1 MNRNHGKWISLI
13 TASWLAMPD
22 ALPANCSANSPVSCG
37 GGTGTTVKYCRIEY
51 VPVPIN
57 KKGANIPI
65 PLPIADFCAYEEK
78 PGLVDSCTPGTS
90 VNQKCGNKQK
100 VDCTAKRKNTGPCCG
115 VEAGK
120 WEWDSTY
127 SVTATLWTGTACEPR
142 SGEK

>member
-1 MNRNHGKWISLI
+1 MYQFQSTKRDPIS
-13 TASWLAMPD
+13 PFH
-22 ALPANCSANSPVSCG
+22 
-37 GGTGTTVKYCRIEY
+37 YQ
-51 VPVPIN
+51 
-57 KKGANIPI
+57 
-65 PLPIADFCAYEEK
+65 LPIFFAYEEK

-90 VNQKCGNKQK
+90 LNQKCGNKQK